1 MKHEDTSDQLAV
13 TITKLREAAAK
24 AQTEGFNLDL
34 HLGRS
39 RAYATAHAHR
49 WSVSVKAGDLLRIL
63 DAAEQSL
70 KQAEVA
76 SQALPEKGDKSN
88 EQTRRKRPD

>member
-13 TITKLREAAAK
+13 TITKLREAVAK
-24 AQTEGFNLDL
+24 AQTEGVKLDL

-63 DAAEQSL
+63 DAL
-70 KQAEVA
+70 
-76 SQALPEKGDKSN
+76 EKTK
-88 EQTRRKRPD
+88 

>member
-63 DAAEQSL
+63 DAL
-70 KQAEVA
+70 
-76 SQALPEKGDKSN
+76 EKTK
-88 EQTRRKRPD
+88 